1 MNQADI
7 INFSLVGS
15 ADELLPVV
23 LSFLLSCRC
32 FFFFCRL
39 SQRSLKWHYR
49 KWERGRFGN
58 LGSVAQLGS
67 VFAGLHASCWHC
79 RMTFCWK
86 DAGWVRGNVRVCV
99 FSLVCVYSF
108 ILLIVCSQQHK
119 AALNLWNKEFC
130 QHLPSLSFSLP
141 RQSSS
146 LCVACSFSSSGKE
159 TIGD

>member
-23 LSFLLSCRC
+23 LSFLLSCRW

-49 KWERGRFGN
+49 KWERGGFGN

-99 FSLVCVYSF
+99 LASVRLLVHPAHCLFPAAQSCAESVEQGVLPTLVISLFLSSPS
-108 ILLIVCSQQHK
+108 IIV
-119 AALNLWNKEFC
+119 
-130 QHLPSLSFSLP
+130 
-141 RQSSS
+141 S
-146 LCVACSFSSSGKE
+146 LCRLFFF
-159 TIGD
+159 